1 LEIIMSAQQR
11 PELGARLYYI
21 ELGSPDPLA
30 LARFYERAFSAAV
43 SPVGTSYVCRGPD
56 RVLIAS
62 PGQPKTLISAGYALK
77 DKAALDAL
85 QARLIAKNIEAERT
99 SSLEFAD
106 ALALRDPSGNRI
118 LFGVPKST
126 TPHVEGL
133 SGRIQHVVVASR
145 NAQAMVDFYTAIG
158 LIESDRVLDDQGA
171 LRTVFLRTDHEHHSF
186 AVFQASEDRFD
197 HHCYEASDW
206 NAIRDWGDH
215 FASFRIP
222 VKWGPGRHGP
232 GNNLFLFV
240 HDPDG
245 NWVEIS
251 AEIEVTTPDRPTGQ
265 WPHEEY
271 TLNSWGSA
279 PLRS

>member
-1 LEIIMSAQQR
+1 MVTR
-11 PELGARLYYI
+11 PELGASLAYI
-21 ELGSPDPLA
+21 ELGSPDPLN
-30 LARFYERAFSAAV
+30 LAKFYEKAFSAAV
-43 SPVGTSYVCRGPD
+43 SPVGASYACRGPD
-56 RVLIAS
+56 RCVIVS
-62 PGQPKTLISAGYALK
+62 PGQPKTLLSAGYKLK

-85 QARLIAKNIEAERT
+85 HQRIRSHGVPAERT
-99 SSLEFAD
+99 STIEFED
-106 ALALRDPSGNRI
+106 AVGFRDPSGNHIFYGLPRN
-118 LFGVPKST
+118 T

-145 NAQAMVDFYTAIG
+145 DCQAMIDFYSKIIG
-158 LIESDRVLDDQGA
+158 LIVSDRVLDGEGTLKTA
-171 LRTVFLRTDHEHHSF
+171 FLRTDHEHHSF
-186 AVFQASEDRFD
+186 AVFQAGEDRFD
-197 HHCYEASDW
+197 HHCYEADDW

-251 AEIEVTTPDRPTGQ
+251 AEIEVVAPDRATGV